1 MIYARTHSKNKGPVI
16 RPKKGFSIEDCR
28 IWISQVREKV
38 AAKNR
43 EHINGTQL
51 KLNFE

>member
-28 IWISQVREKV
+28 LWISQVR
-38 AAKNR
+38 KNA
-43 EHINGTQL
+43 ILKNQTPISGTQL
-51 KLNFE
+51 KLDFE